1 MASTKTESQLFLESE
16 VNKVKGIYYPVKA
29 GFLRRRL
36 IKKVSCRK
44 LHPNP
49 NDEFCFPE
57 IGPNYGIISQY
68 EADYRRFGTD
78 FSNLSYTH
86 GGIAERIMI
95 EKTRPEG
102 YMILNGHHRWAAA
115 LRTGIPRLPVRIV
128 DLTQESDIRKMLET
142 AGFDKRVTLDLDG
155 VVFRPDSET
164 ALEKPL
170 PFPVNRYFRE
180 RLRLGIPS
188 LFFFLKE
195 HGYDI
200 WIYTSGYYSL
210 EYLQHYFK
218 QYRIHVTGIVT
229 GTARKAG
236 PGVMKN
242 LVKMTS
248 EKYKSTIHIDNH
260 TVLQTF
266 TGSRDFRDY
275 PLTGSDATWS
285 REIMDI
291 IGALK

>member
-1 MASTKTESQLFLESE
+1 MASTKTEFQLFLESE

-29 GFLRRRL
+29 GFLHRLL

-86 GGIAERIMI
+86 DGIAERIMI

-128 DLTQESDIRKMLET
+128 DLTQESDIRKMLDT

-170 PFPVNRYFRE
+170 PFPK
-180 RLRLGIPS
+180 LKKLGEETIS
-188 LFFFLKE
+188 SGVCMGEGWLLTAE
-195 HGYDI
+195 MLELCE
-200 WIYTSGYYSL
+200 SGYENIVCTQPFGCL
-210 EYLQHYFK
+210 PNHINGK
-218 QYRIHVTGIVT
+218 GMIGRIRKVFPNSNITPIDYDPSATKVNQENRIKLMLAV
-229 GTARKAG
+229 ARENLNERVAEEKAEKIEDKAG
-236 PGVMKN
+236 NSP
-242 LVKMTS
+242 
-248 EKYKSTIHIDNH
+248 E
-260 TVLQTF
+260 
-266 TGSRDFRDY
+266 
-275 PLTGSDATWS
+275 
-285 REIMDI
+285 
-291 IGALK
+291 